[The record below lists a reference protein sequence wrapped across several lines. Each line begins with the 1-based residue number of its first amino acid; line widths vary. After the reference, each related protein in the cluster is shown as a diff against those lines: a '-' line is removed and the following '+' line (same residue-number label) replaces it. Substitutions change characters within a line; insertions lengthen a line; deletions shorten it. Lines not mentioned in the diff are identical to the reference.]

1 VRESKDTQ
9 EIQNLQIS
17 VANRNDHINVQRE
30 SIRNLRA
37 QVGERDRIIRER
49 DRELR
54 DLRG

>member
-1 VRESKDTQ
+1 MQ